1 MWPGWSRKL
10 KFLNLGDFWSCPKS
24 LEIAQLTWKSKSAFW
39 GLLLSQMG
47 SNLTCLDLKGQS
59 TSLRSVE
66 VQKVGF
72 VSKKWLW
79 SQSLKFGLEQT
90 WIESNELE
98 MDWGWTWRVDLSFFE
113 GPTYVW
119 WTFDPNSELWRSKF
133 DMKIWL
139 GIWLKKWKRVRF
151 WPFWGQRLTFWV
163 PGGSI
168 YPSLRVRPCL
178 KVFEAKKR
186 VQNLTLK
193 IWLEKVWKNGTLN
206 FSFKGLKD

>member
-133 DMKIWL
+133 DMEIDWKSQGRTKTGLFPDLLRPKNSPKSLQIL
-139 GIWLKKWKRVRF
+139 SKSTKK
-151 WPFWGQRLTFWV
+151 PL
-163 PGGSI
+163 
-168 YPSLRVRPCL
+168 
-178 KVFEAKKR
+178 
-186 VQNLTLK
+186 
-193 IWLEKVWKNGTLN
+193 
-206 FSFKGLKD
+206 